1 MLPSNLIFITVIFP
15 KRHNLYFSKN
25 LNCSYHRNADP
36 IFIKICHWVKV
47 KAGNLKFSNHQA
59 IAKWS
64 NCHLFYD
71 FWSFEAWLCSDS
83 LSGAG
88 LHNKRY
94 KVRFMKKHR
103 KEEMLILVV
112 IFVCE
117 TMLGHKSHISCD
129 SRSFDGLYICLYL
142 VSGPHLA
149 VLFHCYSHTYHCIYI
164 RMQNEMKSLEQ
175 CTGNGTRNK
184 SRWTWRCN
192 TKCWWINK
200 KHSVWR
206 HTDNDD
212 KNKWLEIFASSLSIL
227 FIVKVFVLWCTQNC
241 WLETITLMWLTFPC
255 T

>member
-25 LNCSYHRNADP
+25 LNCSYHKNADP
-36 IFIKICHWVKV
+36 IFIKNMSLSKSKGLTIL
-47 KAGNLKFSNHQA
+47 NLATIKSLPNEVTVIF
-59 IAKWS
+59 
-64 NCHLFYD
+64 LYD

-83 LSGAG
+83 LSEAG

-175 CTGNGTRNK
+175 CTGNRTRNK
-184 SRWTWRCN
+184 SRWT
-192 TKCWWINK
+192 
-200 KHSVWR
+200 
-206 HTDNDD
+206 
-212 KNKWLEIFASSLSIL
+212 
-227 FIVKVFVLWCTQNC
+227 
-241 WLETITLMWLTFPC
+241 
-255 T
+255 